1 MLFVIDNTAVE
12 MTVEELLDI
21 VQHDKFDEFFDFL
34 MECEE
39 EASMMSEIKALD
51 IEVEG
56 FGPQWKQIEEGL
68 MMLYGGQEIK
78 LTNEQ
83 EQQVVDGLTHQGK
96 PDGDI
101 LFQGM
106 SEDDIVNYILG
117 TSPPDK
123 QDDETE
129 MDIEQRIREVMRR
142 LK

>member
-21 VQHDKFDEFFDFL
+21 VERDKFDEFFDFL

-39 EASMMSEIKALD
+39 EASMMTEMKAWAELGNLAG
-51 IEVEG
+51 EAE
-56 FGPQWKQIEEGL
+56 WKKLEEGL
-68 MMLYGGQEIK
+68 SMMYGGKEIM

-83 EQQVVDGLTHQGK
+83 QEEVVNGLTHKGD

-101 LFQGM
+101 PFQNM
-106 SEDDIVNYILG
+106 SEDDIVKYILG
-117 TSPPDK
+117 QTPPDQ
-123 QDDETE
+123 QDDGA
-129 MDIEQRIREVMRR
+129 DIEERIREVMRR